1 MDIQNRLY
9 MAFIGVDEPPIQ
21 PFLCLHEG
29 QSRLLDFALFLSQ
42 NTFVA
47 VFVLVPI
54 MHGYWNELELRN
66 SCAFLLTTQ

>member
-9 MAFIGVDEPPIQ
+9 MAFIGVEEPPIQ

-54 MHGYWNELELRN
+54 MHGYWNE
-66 SCAFLLTTQ
+66 

>member
-9 MAFIGVDEPPIQ
+9 MALIGVDEPPIQ

-42 NTFVA
+42 KTHVEET
-47 VFVLVPI
+47 
-54 MHGYWNELELRN
+54 Y
-66 SCAFLLTTQ
+66 